1 MSKTVIPALLLTLS
15 VSAYAAE
22 KHMLILGGGG
32 EPQNIETTI
41 FDPELKSLG
50 KFVNK
55 NKMWSPRISFN
66 GGHNVTEKIINQ
78 GIGKSAGQNTHFTA
92 RAYEQLISE
101 YESKILRGE
110 IKSGDQL
117 LLYISTH
124 GAQKQDK
131 DRTHQISTTGA
142 SSSDLTTLDNSSL
155 VSVDRLQRLVT
166 LAEERGVKLG
176 LLDFSC
182 HSGATLALKNPNTC
196 IISAS
201 GPDHFSFSIWGTRFA
216 NNMSKGKNLEDIFLA
231 TFNNRPET
239 SFPMISSPVGMDI
252 QEEIYSLISPYLFYW
267 KEERG
272 RDKLSKYLEEQVISN
287 QCEEA
292 QARFGEL
299 LELLQNTSSILGG
312 KNISN
317 GLMTTLTEY
326 QTLQKK
332 MLDDLNKMGLKEMSL
347 KKERFCSEAVSSISY
362 TRQTGCSE
370 WTQKEI
376 MMMDYDK
383 VIRQYQKMKETN
395 PAVWYDI
402 AINNLHKARARKE
415 ALLSENPTLKDHEN
429 YYKNIPKLSDKTW
442 NMAFKVSKELQ
453 KFYTEQYKARTK
465 FDRRPNPCRDF
476 VL

>member
-1 MSKTVIPALLLTLS
+1 MSKIVIPALLLSIS
-15 VSAYAAE
+15 VSAYAAD

-55 NKMWSPRISFN
+55 NNSWSPRISFN
-66 GGHNVTEKIINQ
+66 GGHDVTENIINQ
-78 GIGKSAGQNTHFTA
+78 GIGKSAGRNTPFTA

-101 YESKILRGE
+101 YEDKILRGE

-124 GAQKQDK
+124 GALKQDK
-131 DRTHQISTTGA
+131 DRTHQISTTGSA
-142 SSSDLTTLDNSSL
+142 SADLTTLDNSPL
-155 VSVDRLQRLVT
+155 VSVDRLQKLVT
-166 LAEERGVKLG
+166 LAEQKGVKLG

-216 NNMSKGKNLEDIFLA
+216 NNMAKGKSLEDIFLA

-252 QEEIYSLISPYLFYW
+252 QEEIYSLISPYLYYW
-267 KEERG
+267 KKEAG
-272 RDKLSKYLEEQVISN
+272 RDKLSKYLEKQVISN

-299 LELLQNTSSILGG
+299 QELLVNSSSILDG
-312 KNISN
+312 KNITNDLVAAIS
-317 GLMTTLTEY
+317 EY
-326 QTLQKK
+326 HDLQKK
-332 MLDDLNKMGLKEMSL
+332 MLDDLNQMGLKEMSM
-347 KKERFCSEAVSSISY
+347 KKERFCSEAVSTLSY
-362 TRQTGCSE
+362 IRQTGCSE

-376 MMMDYDK
+376 MAMDYDK
-383 VIRQYQKMKETN
+383 VIKQYQKMKENN

-402 AINNLHKARARKE
+402 TINNLQKARARKE
-415 ALLSENPTLKDHEN
+415 ALLVENPSLKEHEN
-429 YYKNIPKLSDKTW
+429 YYKNIPKLTERTW
-442 NMAFKVSKELQ
+442 NMALKVSKELQ
-453 KFYTEQYKARTK
+453 KYYTEQYKARVIA
-465 FDRRPNPCRDF
+465 DRRPNPCRNF